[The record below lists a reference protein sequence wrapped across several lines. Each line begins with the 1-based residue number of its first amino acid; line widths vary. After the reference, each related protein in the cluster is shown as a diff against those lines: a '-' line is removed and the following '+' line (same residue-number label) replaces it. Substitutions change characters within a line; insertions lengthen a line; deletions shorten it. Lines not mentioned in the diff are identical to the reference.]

1 MDKKIVWAEGVLLG
15 QQHLQQWDNA
25 HQAQQKILTSAIAPL
40 GWGLISLE
48 IDESKLIEGRLR
60 IANCQAI
67 YAEGILVQYSA
78 NDGEELNCKLEPAK
92 DGGSIIYLCLPLNHH
107 VKGINGYKQPQQNP
121 AWTAH
126 YQNIKDIYDPERE
139 REVMFSR
146 ANLSLKQDE
155 NNEDN
160 YYTLPIAR
168 VFQDEAKKYL
178 LDNKFFPIA
187 TNIKAAQL
195 SKILTHLLTEIT
207 QRITQLKTPYPNSDE
222 ATKLLLLQTL
232 STGHC
237 QIKHLL
243 EQQHTHPEQVFITLA
258 EIASKLC
265 VLQEGF
271 QFDNLPQYQHQD
283 LTECFNSLYNHLF
296 ALINL
301 TAPTRM
307 EHLKLRREGNSLYM
321 VDTID
326 PAILE
331 NSYFYLAVYHQADTT
346 SWIGDLARQIKIG
359 AQSQIHQLIAAAM
372 PGLVVQHVQRTPD
385 KLTIKPGY
393 EYFFIDAVGEFWQQ
407 ICIDKNLAI
416 FVPDD
421 FKDIKIDLINIPKG
435 SK

>member
-25 HQAQQKILTSAIAPL
+25 HQAQQKLLTSAIAPL
-40 GWGLISLE
+40 SWGLISLE
-48 IDESKLIEGRLR
+48 IDKSKLKEDRLC
-60 IANCQAI
+60 ITSCQAI
-67 YAEGILVQYSA
+67 YAEGIAIQYDA
-78 NDGEELNCKLEPAK
+78 NDGEELNCKLSPVQ
-92 DGGSIIYLCLPLNHH
+92 DGGSIIYLCLPLNQH

-139 REVMFSR
+139 REIMFCR

-168 VFQDEAKKYL
+168 IFQDEAKKYV
-178 LDNKFFPIA
+178 LDNKFFPVA
-187 TNIKAAQL
+187 TNIKAARLGDILAQL
-195 SKILTHLLTEIT
+195 LKEVT
-207 QRITQLKTPYPNSDE
+207 QRITQLKTPYPDPDE
-222 ATKLLLLQTL
+222 AIKLLLLQTL

-243 EQQHTHPEQVFITLA
+243 EQQHTHPELAFITLA
-258 EIASKLC
+258 ETASKLR
-265 VLQEGF
+265 VLQEDF
-271 QFDNLPQYQHQD
+271 KFENSPLYKHED
-283 LTECFNSLYNHLF
+283 LTKCFGALYDYLLG
-296 ALINL
+296 LINL

-321 VDTID
+321 ADSID
-326 PAILE
+326 PGILE
-331 NSYFYLAVYHQADTT
+331 HSYFYLAVYHQSDST

-393 EYFFIDAVGEFWQQ
+393 EYFFIDAAGEFWQQ
-407 ICIDKNLAI
+407 ICADKNLAI

-421 FKDIKIDLINIPKG
+421 FKDIKIDLINIAKG
-435 SK
+435 